1 MTDFDT
7 DALPKRQLPLWR
19 RLLDGLRHGFEAAVT
34 GVMLALIQLYRW
46 ILSPFIGG
54 QCRFY
59 PTCSIYAREAI
70 KLHGPWRGCVLAAK
84 RLGCCHPLHPGGNDP
99 VPPK

>member
-1 MTDFDT
+1 MSISH
-7 DALPKRQLPLWR
+7 PPHRRSLWR
-19 RLLDGLRHGFEAAVT
+19 RLLDALRRWLDGFVT
-34 GVMLALIQLYRW
+34 TIMLVLIQLYRW

-70 KLHGPWRGCVLAAK
+70 KLHGPWRGSMLAAK
-84 RLGCCHPLHPGGNDP
+84 RLGRCHPLHPGGNDP

>member
-1 MTDFDT
+1 MDT
-7 DALPKRQLPLWR
+7 VQQSQPKRTRPLWR
-19 RLLDGLRHGFEAAVT
+19 RLLDWLRHWFDAAVT
-34 GVMLALIQLYRW
+34 AVMLLLIQLYRW

-70 KLHGPWRGCVLAAK
+70 KRHGPWRGALLAAK
-84 RLGCCHPLHPGGNDP
+84 RLGRCHPLHPGGNDP